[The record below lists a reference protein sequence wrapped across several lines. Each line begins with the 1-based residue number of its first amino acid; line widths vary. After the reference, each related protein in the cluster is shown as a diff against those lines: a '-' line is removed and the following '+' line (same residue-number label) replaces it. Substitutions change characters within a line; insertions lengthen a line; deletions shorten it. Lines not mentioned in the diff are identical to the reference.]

1 MFSKGGKWVYTVYR
15 GSKIVRSGTL
25 TFKGFKFAG
34 KYGIKGYNTLKTAI
48 KGTGL
53 QAHHLIE
60 QRFAGL
66 LSTKVGQMASIALTK
81 AEHQIFTNAWESRNR
96 L

>member
-1 MFSKGGKWVYTVYR
+1 
-15 GSKIVRSGTL
+15 L
-25 TFKGFKFAG
+25 TKA
-34 KYGIKGYNTLKTAI
+34 L

-66 LSTKVGQMASIALTK
+66 FGGKASQGLSVAATK
-81 AEHQIFTNAWESRNR
+81 AEHQAFTNAWRRAIPYGQGTRAATRESVIEAAKDIYKDHPAI
-96 L
+96 LQALGL